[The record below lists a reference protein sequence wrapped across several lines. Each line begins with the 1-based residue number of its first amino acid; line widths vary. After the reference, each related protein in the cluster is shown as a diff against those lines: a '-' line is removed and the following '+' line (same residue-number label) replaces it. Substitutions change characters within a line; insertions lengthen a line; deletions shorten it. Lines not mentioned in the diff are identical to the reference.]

1 MKYFTK
7 FNLNF
12 VTIWQ
17 KAKEQKMGL
26 LKQLEA
32 DYDLDIIED
41 YLTHFGV
48 MNGLLDKLIVNLG
61 RNDEFDASSY
71 ELNRIFHNIKTASQ
85 YLELTPVVK
94 LTTLAE
100 DITAKL
106 KSKRGAGA
114 TASNELIDWLLLVA
128 DQMQGYLDDIENDE
142 IYLRI
147 LNPKIIAIPNEIFN

>member
-1 MKYFTK
+1 
-7 FNLNF
+7 
-12 VTIWQ
+12 
-17 KAKEQKMGL
+17 MGL
-26 LKQLEA
+26 LKELEA

-48 MNGLLDKLIVNLG
+48 MNGLLDNLIVNLG
-61 RNDEFDASSY
+61 RNDKFDASSY

-106 KSKRGAGA
+106 KSKHGTGV

>member
-1 MKYFTK
+1 M
-7 FNLNF
+7 
-12 VTIWQ
+12 
-17 KAKEQKMGL
+17 MGL
-26 LKQLEA
+26 LKELEA

-41 YLTHFGV
+41 YLTHFGM
-48 MNGLLDKLIVNLG
+48 MNGVLDKLIVNLG
-61 RNDEFDASSY
+61 RNDKFDASSY

-106 KSKRGAGA
+106 KSKRGTGV

>member
-1 MKYFTK
+1 
-7 FNLNF
+7 
-12 VTIWQ
+12 
-17 KAKEQKMGL
+17 MGL

-48 MNGLLDKLIVNLG
+48 MTGLLDKLIVNLS
-61 RNDEFDASSY
+61 RDDEFDASSY
-71 ELNRIFHNIKTASQ
+71 ELNRIFHNIKTASE
-85 YLELTPVVK
+85 YLKLSPIVK
-94 LTTLAE
+94 LTTIVE
-100 DITAKL
+100 DITNRL
-106 KSKRGAGA
+106 KSRRGAGA

>member
-1 MKYFTK
+1 M
-7 FNLNF
+7 
-12 VTIWQ
+12 
-17 KAKEQKMGL
+17 MGL
-26 LKQLEA
+26 LKELEA

-61 RNDEFDASSY
+61 RNDKFDASSY

-106 KSKRGAGA
+106 KSKRGTGV

>member
-1 MKYFTK
+1 
-7 FNLNF
+7 
-12 VTIWQ
+12 
-17 KAKEQKMGL
+17 MGL

-48 MNGLLDKLIVNLG
+48 MTGLLDKLIVNLS
-61 RNDEFDASSY
+61 RDDEFDASSY
-71 ELNRIFHNIKTASQ
+71 ELNRIFHNIKTASE
-85 YLELTPVVK
+85 YLKLSPIVK
-94 LTTLAE
+94 LTTIVE
-100 DITAKL
+100 DITNRL
-106 KSKRGAGA
+106 KSRRGAGA
-114 TASNELIDWLLLVA
+114 TASNELINWLLLVA

>member
-1 MKYFTK
+1 
-7 FNLNF
+7 
-12 VTIWQ
+12 
-17 KAKEQKMGL
+17 MGL

-48 MNGLLDKLIVNLG
+48 MTGLLDKLIVNLS
-61 RNDEFDASSY
+61 RDDEFDASSY
-71 ELNRIFHNIKTASQ
+71 ELNRIFHNIKTASE
-85 YLELTPVVK
+85 YLKLSPIVK
-94 LTTLAE
+94 LTTIVE
-100 DITAKL
+100 DITNRL
-106 KSKRGAGA
+106 KSRRGAGA

-147 LNPKIIAIPNEIFN
+147 LN

>member
-1 MKYFTK
+1 
-7 FNLNF
+7 
-12 VTIWQ
+12 
-17 KAKEQKMGL
+17 MGL

-48 MNGLLDKLIVNLG
+48 MTGLLDKLIVNLS
-61 RNDEFDASSY
+61 RDDEFDANSY
-71 ELNRIFHNIKTASQ
+71 ELNRIFHNIKTASE
-85 YLELTPVVK
+85 YLKLSPIVK
-94 LTTLAE
+94 LTTIVE
-100 DITAKL
+100 DITNRL
-106 KSKRGAGA
+106 KSRRGVGA

>member
-1 MKYFTK
+1 
-7 FNLNF
+7 
-12 VTIWQ
+12 
-17 KAKEQKMGL
+17 MGL

-48 MNGLLDKLIVNLG
+48 MTGLLDKLIVNLS
-61 RNDEFDASSY
+61 RDDEFDASSY
-71 ELNRIFHNIKTASQ
+71 ELNRIFHNIKTASE
-85 YLELTPVVK
+85 YLKLSPIVK
-94 LTTLAE
+94 LTTIVE
-100 DITAKL
+100 DITNRL
-106 KSKRGAGA
+106 KSRRGAGA
-114 TASNELIDWLLLVA
+114 TASNKLIDWLLLVA

>member
-1 MKYFTK
+1 
-7 FNLNF
+7 
-12 VTIWQ
+12 
-17 KAKEQKMGL
+17 MGL

-48 MNGLLDKLIVNLG
+48 MTGLLDKLIVNLS
-61 RNDEFDASSY
+61 RDDEFDASSY
-71 ELNRIFHNIKTASQ
+71 ELNRIFHNIKTASE
-85 YLELTPVVK
+85 YLKLSPIVK
-94 LTTLAE
+94 LATIVE
-100 DITAKL
+100 DITNRL
-106 KSKRGAGA
+106 KSRRGAGA

>member
-1 MKYFTK
+1 
-7 FNLNF
+7 
-12 VTIWQ
+12 
-17 KAKEQKMGL
+17 MGL
-26 LKQLEA
+26 LKELEA

-41 YLTHFGV
+41 YLTHFGM
-48 MNGLLDKLIVNLG
+48 MNGVLDKLIVNLG
-61 RNDEFDASSY
+61 RNDKFDASSY

-106 KSKRGAGA
+106 KSKRGTGV

>member
-1 MKYFTK
+1 
-7 FNLNF
+7 
-12 VTIWQ
+12 
-17 KAKEQKMGL
+17 MGL

-48 MNGLLDKLIVNLG
+48 MTGLLDKLIVNLS
-61 RNDEFDASSY
+61 RDDEFDASSY
-71 ELNRIFHNIKTASQ
+71 ELNRIFHNIKTASEF
-85 YLELTPVVK
+85 LKLSPIVK
-94 LTTLAE
+94 LTTIVE
-100 DITAKL
+100 DITNRL
-106 KSKRGAGA
+106 KSRRGAGA

>member
-1 MKYFTK
+1 
-7 FNLNF
+7 
-12 VTIWQ
+12 
-17 KAKEQKMGL
+17 MGL

-48 MNGLLDKLIVNLG
+48 MTGLLDKLIVNLS
-61 RNDEFDASSY
+61 RDDEFDASSY
-71 ELNRIFHNIKTASQ
+71 ELNRIFHNIKTASE
-85 YLELTPVVK
+85 YLKLSPIVK
-94 LTTLAE
+94 LTTIVE
-100 DITAKL
+100 DITNRL
-106 KSKRGAGA
+106 KSRRGAGA

-128 DQMQGYLDDIENDE
+128 DQLQGYLDDIENDE

>member
-1 MKYFTK
+1 
-7 FNLNF
+7 
-12 VTIWQ
+12 
-17 KAKEQKMGL
+17 MGL

-41 YLTHFGV
+41 YLIHFGV
-48 MNGLLDKLIVNLG
+48 MTGLLDKLIVNLS
-61 RNDEFDASSY
+61 RDDEFDASSY
-71 ELNRIFHNIKTASQ
+71 ELNRIFHNIKTASE
-85 YLELTPVVK
+85 YLKLSPIVK
-94 LTTLAE
+94 LTTIVE
-100 DITAKL
+100 DITNRL
-106 KSKRGAGA
+106 KSRRGAGA

>member
-1 MKYFTK
+1 
-7 FNLNF
+7 
-12 VTIWQ
+12 
-17 KAKEQKMGL
+17 MGL

-48 MNGLLDKLIVNLG
+48 MTGLLDKLIVNLS
-61 RNDEFDASSY
+61 RDDEFDASSY
-71 ELNRIFHNIKTASQ
+71 ELNRIFHNIKTASE
-85 YLELTPVVK
+85 YLKLSPIVK
-94 LTTLAE
+94 LTTIVE
-100 DITAKL
+100 DITNRL

>member
-1 MKYFTK
+1 
-7 FNLNF
+7 
-12 VTIWQ
+12 
-17 KAKEQKMGL
+17 MGL
-26 LKQLEA
+26 LKELEA

-61 RNDEFDASSY
+61 RNDKFDASSY

-106 KSKRGAGA
+106 KSKRGIGA

>member
-1 MKYFTK
+1 
-7 FNLNF
+7 
-12 VTIWQ
+12 
-17 KAKEQKMGL
+17 MGL

-48 MNGLLDKLIVNLG
+48 MTGLLDKLIVNLS
-61 RNDEFDASSY
+61 RDDEFDASSY
-71 ELNRIFHNIKTASQ
+71 ELNRIFHNIKTASE
-85 YLELTPVVK
+85 YLKLSPIVK
-94 LTTLAE
+94 LTTIVE
-100 DITAKL
+100 DITNRL
-106 KSKRGAGA
+106 KSRRGAGT

-128 DQMQGYLDDIENDE
+128 DQLQGYLDDIENDE

>member
-1 MKYFTK
+1 
-7 FNLNF
+7 
-12 VTIWQ
+12 
-17 KAKEQKMGL
+17 MGL

-32 DYDLDIIED
+32 NYDLDIIED

-48 MNGLLDKLIVNLG
+48 MTGLLDKLIVNLS
-61 RNDEFDASSY
+61 RDDEFDASSY
-71 ELNRIFHNIKTASQ
+71 ELNRIFHNIKTASE
-85 YLELTPVVK
+85 YLKLIPIVK
-94 LTTLAE
+94 LTTIVE
-100 DITAKL
+100 DITNRL
-106 KSKRGAGA
+106 KSRRGAGA

>member
-1 MKYFTK
+1 
-7 FNLNF
+7 
-12 VTIWQ
+12 
-17 KAKEQKMGL
+17 MGL
-26 LKQLEA
+26 LKQLAA
-32 DYDLDIIED
+32 DYDLDINED

-106 KSKRGAGA
+106 KSKRGTGV

-147 LNPKIIAIPNEIFN
+147 LNPKIIAIPNEIFH

>member
-1 MKYFTK
+1 M
-7 FNLNF
+7 
-12 VTIWQ
+12 
-17 KAKEQKMGL
+17 MGL

-61 RNDEFDASSY
+61 RKDEFDASSY
-71 ELNRIFHNIKTASQ
+71 ELNRIFHNIKTASE

-94 LTTLAE
+94 LTGLAE

-106 KSKRGAGA
+106 KSSRGSGMV
-114 TASNELIDWLLLVA
+114 ASSDIIDWLLLVA

-142 IYLRI
+142 LYRRI
-147 LNPKIIAIPNEIFN
+147 LNPKIIAIPVEIFG

>member
-1 MKYFTK
+1 
-7 FNLNF
+7 
-12 VTIWQ
+12 
-17 KAKEQKMGL
+17 MGL

-32 DYDLDIIED
+32 NYDLDIIED

-48 MNGLLDKLIVNLG
+48 MTGLLDKLIVNLS
-61 RNDEFDASSY
+61 RDDEFDASSY
-71 ELNRIFHNIKTASQ
+71 ELNRIFHNIKTASE
-85 YLELTPVVK
+85 YLKLSPIVK
-94 LTTLAE
+94 LTTIVE
-100 DITAKL
+100 DITNRL
-106 KSKRGAGA
+106 KSRRGAGA

>member
-1 MKYFTK
+1 
-7 FNLNF
+7 
-12 VTIWQ
+12 
-17 KAKEQKMGL
+17 MGL

-48 MNGLLDKLIVNLG
+48 MTGLLDKLIVNLS
-61 RNDEFDASSY
+61 RDDEFDASSY
-71 ELNRIFHNIKTASQ
+71 ELNRIFHNIKTASE
-85 YLELTPVVK
+85 YLKLNPIVK
-94 LTTLAE
+94 LTTIVE
-100 DITAKL
+100 DITNRL
-106 KSKRGAGA
+106 KSRRGAGA

>member
-1 MKYFTK
+1 
-7 FNLNF
+7 
-12 VTIWQ
+12 
-17 KAKEQKMGL
+17 MGL
-26 LKQLEA
+26 LKELEA

-61 RNDEFDASSY
+61 RNDKFDASSY

-85 YLELTPVVK
+85 YLELSPIVK
-94 LTTLAE
+94 LSAIAE
-100 DITAKL
+100 DITDRL
-106 KSKRGAGA
+106 KSNRTTGVK
-114 TASNELIDWLLLVA
+114 ASNELIDWLLLVA
-128 DQMQGYLDDIENDE
+128 DQLQGYLDDIENDE

>member
-1 MKYFTK
+1 
-7 FNLNF
+7 
-12 VTIWQ
+12 
-17 KAKEQKMGL
+17 MGL

-48 MNGLLDKLIVNLG
+48 MTGLLDKLIVNLS
-61 RNDEFDASSY
+61 RDDEFDASSY
-71 ELNRIFHNIKTASQ
+71 ELNRIFHNIKTASE
-85 YLELTPVVK
+85 YLKLSPIVK
-94 LTTLAE
+94 LTTIVE
-100 DITAKL
+100 DITNRL
-106 KSKRGAGA
+106 KSRRGVGA

>member
-1 MKYFTK
+1 
-7 FNLNF
+7 
-12 VTIWQ
+12 
-17 KAKEQKMGL
+17 MGL

-48 MNGLLDKLIVNLG
+48 MTGLLDKLIVNLS
-61 RNDEFDASSY
+61 RDDEFDASSY
-71 ELNRIFHNIKTASQ
+71 ELNRIFHNIKTASE
-85 YLELTPVVK
+85 YLKLSPIVK
-94 LTTLAE
+94 LTTIVE
-100 DITAKL
+100 DITNRL
-106 KSKRGAGA
+106 KSRRGAGA

-128 DQMQGYLDDIENDE
+128 DQMQDYLDDIENDE